1 MKKIFLRMIFL
12 ALVMVTPVSA
22 MADVDVKIG
31 INIPLPP
38 PIVFPGAP
46 EVVVIPETYV
56 YAVPDIDAD
65 IFFYGGWWWRPW
77 EGRWYRSRYY
87 DRGWSYYN
95 QVPSFYREVPS
106 GWKKDYRDRRWKGY
120 EWDQRR
126 IPYNDAKKNWRSW
139 KKNRYWEKNNHW
151 GVKEMDRRPPGQQ
164 KKYRD
169 GYDGPPR
176 GGAPGPGSKGGPGK
190 DRPDRGGR

>member
-38 PIVFPGAP
+38 PIVFPAAP

-56 YAVPDIDAD
+56 YAVPDVDAD

-87 DRGWSYYN
+87 NRGWSYYN
-95 QVPSFYREVPS
+95 QVPSFYREVPP

-139 KKNRYWEKNNHW
+139 KKNRYWEKENHW
-151 GVKEMDRRPPGQQ
+151 GVKGMDRRPPGQQ

-176 GGAPGPGSKGGPGK
+176 GGAPGPSSKGGPGK